1 MIGKKQK
8 PAPEGWGDDTLTSY
22 LEDYRN
28 NQFATFVGKEAEVG
42 DLTAIDGML
51 TKLLLNARDPKPF
64 VPMTFLLRSHSAYR
78 AAAGAVMAGQLFEAQ
93 ALLRLCLE
101 HAAYGHYIGGDNA
114 MWERW
119 MRRHDSDDHR
129 KAVRNEFAGA
139 KVEKKLEAADPSIAK
154 AYKTLYERLI
164 DFGAHP
170 NEKGF
175 SMSSNIRR
183 ENGDVHIEA
192 IYLHSDGLP
201 LDLALKTTAQVGI
214 AVLRIGQILYPSRFK
229 DFGLDTDLDGIKK
242 RY

>member
-1 MIGKKQK
+1 
-8 PAPEGWGDDTLTSY
+8 
-22 LEDYRN
+22 
-28 NQFATFVGKEAEVG
+28 
-42 DLTAIDGML
+42 
-51 TKLLLNARDPKPF
+51 
-64 VPMTFLLRSHSAYR
+64 
-78 AAAGAVMAGQLFEAQ
+78 
-93 ALLRLCLE
+93 
-101 HAAYGHYIGGDNA
+101 
-114 MWERW
+114 

-129 KAVRNEFAGA
+129 KAVRKEFTAA
-139 KVEKKLEAADPSIAK
+139 KVEKKLQAADPSLSK
-154 AYKTLYERLI
+154 AYETLYECLI

-214 AVLRIGQILYPSRFK
+214 AALRIGQILYPQRFK
-229 DFGLDTDLDGIKK
+229 DLGLDLELATIME

>member
-1 MIGKKQK
+1 MIGKRQK
-8 PAPEGWGDDTLTSY
+8 RAPDGWGDDTLTSY
-22 LEDYRN
+22 LDDYRN
-28 NQFATFVGKEAEVG
+28 NQFAAFVGKPDEVA
-42 DLTAIDGML
+42 DLIAIDGML
-51 TKLLLNARDPKPF
+51 KRLLEGARDPKPF
-64 VPMTFLLRSHSAYR
+64 VPMTFLLRAHSAYR
-78 AAAGAVMAGQLFEAQ
+78 AAAGAVMAGQLYEAQ
-93 ALLRLCLE
+93 ACLRLCLE
-101 HAAYGHYIGGDNA
+101 HAGYGHYIGGDTA

-119 MRRHDSDDHR
+119 MRRHDSDEHR
-129 KAVRNEFAGA
+129 KAVRKEFTAA
-139 KVEKKLEAADPSIAK
+139 KVEKKLQAADASVAK
-154 AYKTLYERLI
+154 AYEILYERLI

-214 AVLRIGQILYPSRFK
+214 AALRIGQIIYPQRFK
-229 DFGLDTDLDGIKK
+229 DLGLDLELATIMK

>member
-8 PAPEGWGDDTLTSY
+8 RTPEGWGDDSLTSY

-51 TKLLLNARDPKPF
+51 KALLEGARDPKPF

-114 MWERW
+114 LWERW

-129 KAVRNEFAGA
+129 KAVRNEFTGA
-139 KVEKKLEAADPSIAK
+139 KVEKKLEAADISLAK

-175 SMSSNIRR
+175 SMSSNLRR

-214 AVLRIGQILYPSRFK
+214 AVLRIGQILYPQRFK
-229 DFGLDTDLDGIKK
+229 DLGLDTDLDGIKM

>member
-8 PAPEGWGDDTLTSY
+8 RAPEGWGDNTLTSY

-28 NQFATFVGKEAEVG
+28 NQFATFVGKETEVA
-42 DLTAIDGML
+42 DLTAIDRML
-51 TKLLLNARDPKPF
+51 TKMLLNVRDPKPF

-101 HAAYGHYIGGDNA
+101 HAAYGHYLGGDNA
-114 MWERW
+114 LWERW

-129 KAVRNEFAGA
+129 KAVRKEFTAA
-139 KVEKKLEAADPSIAK
+139 NVEKKLQAADTSLAA
-154 AYKTLYERLI
+154 AYQTLYERLI

-183 ENGDVHIEA
+183 ENRDVHIEA
-192 IYLHSDGLP
+192 VYLHGDGLP
-201 LDLALKTTAQVGI
+201 LSLALKTTAQVGI

-229 DFGLDTDLDGIKK
+229 DLNLDSDLDGIKK

>member
-1 MIGKKQK
+1 MLGKKQK
-8 PAPEGWGDDTLTSY
+8 LAPEGWGDDTLTSY

-28 NQFATFVGKEAEVG
+28 NQFATFVGKEAELG
-42 DLTAIDGML
+42 DLMAIDGML

-78 AAAGAVMAGQLFEAQ
+78 AAAGAAMAGQLFEAQ

-114 MWERW
+114 LWERW
-119 MRRHDSDDHR
+119 MRRHDSEDHR
-129 KAVRNEFAGA
+129 KAVRKEFTAA
-139 KVEKKLEAADPSIAK
+139 KVEKKLQAADASLAT

-214 AVLRIGQILYPSRFK
+214 AVLRIGRIIYPSRFR
-229 DFGLDTDLDGIKK
+229 DLGLDTDLDGIKR